1 MSTSPD
7 AHHHY
12 HGDAVT
18 SPPAT
23 ADPAAAL
30 LISRAE
36 MNTAYD
42 SGQAT
47 PLGRAIP
54 WIVRYGDSW
63 WVEYEH
69 GWLRITDDLTT
80 ADLDQT
86 AARLKAADA
95 MAAEDATFG
104 GVPGPEP
111 GLDAS
116 AVTAE

>member
-1 MSTSPD
+1 MSTSPSARED
-7 AHHHY
+7 
-12 HGDAVT
+12 DAVT
-18 SPPAT
+18 PPPT
-23 ADPAAAL
+23 PPGPAAAL

-42 SGQAT
+42 NGQAM

-69 GWLRITDDLTT
+69 GWLRVTDDLTA

-86 AARLKAADA
+86 GARLKAAEV
-95 MAAEDATFG
+95 MATGDTAFG
-104 GVPGPEP
+104 GVPGPESDQTLQP
-111 GLDAS
+111 
-116 AVTAE
+116 